1 MTTYIC
7 KCGRR
12 VKQSTDAS
20 TTGNRLSGYAPG
32 HECWGCPYAM
42 PYGNYQ
48 WDESTRTVRRET
60 QGYECRMSK
69 TLTYASEFAGS
80 IKDKCT
86 CRVHSLDFDFLS
98 QVSAWI
104 KDTYPD
110 REIFGSFSKDI
121 RASDYGSDGRYCLTI
136 TCTQNLKGV
145 AAKREL
151 LGQFFTP
158 NGSRKDMTPQQE
170 MEKILADIKKAKEIF
185 SCTPAQTADAAATTK
200 ESAAQSFTAATPTT
214 SASEAAANGWTPA
227 LSPQSSASA
236 PVVPAETSFASA
248 AVPTFDF
255 SALGDL
261 SQQAADADQQFDLHY
276 GAAQD
281 EYLISC
287 IYLARIHTLTAK
299 AGRYGGGTWTKWYES
314 KGLGEGSVRRMIQ
327 NGEAFNSANLAEL
340 KQLPE
345 LTRRDL
351 NLIARSG
358 CAGQLVEAA
367 GDSQRVQELLAQLK
381 AEKDRADTA
390 EKSAQN
396 ARKENAYFK
405 ELVKSAEAQTSKD
418 AKKREEAESRY
429 ESALADI
436 SGLKEQNAQL
446 KERADSAEAREEE
459 AWKMQSKAE
468 ARAKDAE
475 SQLEAAHAD
484 IDGLQ
489 EQYAQMSQRAN
500 DAEEALK
507 HQPIVGVIDEEEV
520 DRRAAEKAWGLAD
533 ARNAE
538 LAKDNAS
545 LKKQLAALR
554 AKVSD
559 DAQADFETANFC
571 VNSIRAAWDTS
582 RASYARLVGEDL
594 EGTFQS
600 LCGVLNS
607 IMEEAARLCRQ
618 PPDYDGGDGDE

>member
-12 VKQSTDAS
+12 VKKSTDAS

-48 WDESTRTVRRET
+48 WDESARTVSRET

-98 QVSAWI
+98 QVSSWI

-185 SCTPAQTADAAATTK
+185 SCTPAQNADAAATMTSPAASS
-200 ESAAQSFTAATPTT
+200 SAAATPTT
-214 SASEAAANGWTPA
+214 SASEAAANGLIPA

-248 AVPTFDF
+248 AVPSFDF

-261 SQQAADADQQFDLHY
+261 SQQATEADQQFDLHY

-287 IYLARIHTLTAK
+287 IYLARIHALTAK

-327 NGEAFNSANLAEL
+327 NGEAFNSAKLAEL

-345 LTRRDL
+345 LTRKDL

-358 CAGQLVEAA
+358 CADQLTEAA

-381 AEKDRADTA
+381 AKEYKLNETQARL
-390 EKSAQN
+390 KSACIQ
-396 ARKENAYFK
+396 E
-405 ELVKSAEAQTSKD
+405 Q
-418 AKKREEAESRY
+418 ESRD
-429 ESALADI
+429 AMNTA
-436 SGLKEQNAQL
+436 NAQL
-446 KERADSAEAREEE
+446 EAANADIKGLTEQNDQLKSRLDAAEAREEE

-468 ARAKDAE
+468 ARAKTAE
-475 SQLEAAHAD
+475 SQLEGSRQVAEAANRRAD
-484 IDGLQ
+484 KWRS
-489 EQYAQMSQRAN
+489 E
-500 DAEEALK
+500 AEAARK
-507 HQPIVGVIDEEEV
+507 QPIVAVVDKDEVARQAKEMA
-520 DRRAAEKAWGLAD
+520 DGMTADLKAQLDQTAANAEAD
-533 ARNAE
+533 ARDAYDSILLAGRSITNLAQSIKPLFGKLPGEQRENAIDQFVRTLGQIQGE
-538 LAKDNAS
+538 
-545 LKKQLAALR
+545 
-554 AKVSD
+554 VSR
-559 DAQADFETANFC
+559 C
-571 VNSIRAAWDTS
+571 
-582 RASYARLVGEDL
+582 L
-594 EGTFQS
+594 
-600 LCGVLNS
+600 
-607 IMEEAARLCRQ
+607 
-618 PPDYDGGDGDE
+618 

>member
-7 KCGRR
+7 KCGQR
-12 VKQSTDAS
+12 VQKSSNADN
-20 TTGNRLSGYAPG
+20 TGNRLEGYGPG
-32 HECWGCPYAM
+32 HECYGCPYAM
-42 PYGNYQ
+42 PWGGNK
-48 WDESTRTVRRET
+48 WDKAAKRFV
-60 QGYECRMSK
+60 QDIKGYECRTSR
-69 TLTYASEFAGS
+69 TLSYDSHFIGS
-80 IKDKCT
+80 TEDKCT
-86 CRVHSLDFDFLS
+86 CSVVSLDFDFLEHI
-98 QVSAWI
+98 SAWV
-104 KDTYPD
+104 KDTFPLGELTGGFSQD
-110 REIFGSFSKDI
+110 EI
-121 RASDYGSDGRYCLTI
+121 RPTDYSHNGRYC
-136 TCTQNLKGV
+136 CTFVCASNKKGI
-145 AAKREL
+145 AAKAALFAR
-151 LGQFFTP
+151 FFDSD
-158 NGSRKDMTPQQE
+158 GSRKDMTPQQE
-170 MEKILADIKKAKEIF
+170 MEKILADIRK
-185 SCTPAQTADAAATTK
+185 CTQEPPAAADVAV
-200 ESAAQSFTAATPTT
+200 AALPPA
-214 SASEAAANGWTPA
+214 EAAEPFGNIPA
-227 LSPQSSASA
+227 A
-236 PVVPAETSFASA
+236 
-248 AVPTFDF
+248 PTFDF

-261 SQQAADADQQFDLHY
+261 SQQATEADQQFDLHY

-287 IYLARIHTLTAK
+287 IYLARIHALTAK

-314 KGLGEGSVRRMIQ
+314 KGMSKSGAWNMVQTGESFNGSTIDQ
-327 NGEAFNSANLAEL
+327 L

-345 LTRRDL
+345 LTRKDL

-358 CAGQLVEAA
+358 CAGQLVDAA

-418 AKKREEAESRY
+418 AEKREEAESRY

-436 SGLKEQNAQL
+436 SSLKEQNAQL

-507 HQPIVGVIDEEEV
+507 HQPIVGVIDEE
-520 DRRAAEKAWGLAD
+520 
-533 ARNAE
+533 
-538 LAKDNAS
+538 
-545 LKKQLAALR
+545 
-554 AKVSD
+554 
-559 DAQADFETANFC
+559 
-571 VNSIRAAWDTS
+571 
-582 RASYARLVGEDL
+582 
-594 EGTFQS
+594 
-600 LCGVLNS
+600 
-607 IMEEAARLCRQ
+607 
-618 PPDYDGGDGDE
+618 

>member
-12 VKQSTDAS
+12 VKKSTDAS

-48 WDESTRTVRRET
+48 WDESARTVSRET

-110 REIFGSFSKDI
+110 REIFGSFFKDI

-170 MEKILADIKKAKEIF
+170 MKKILADIKKAKEIF
-185 SCTPAQTADAAATTK
+185 SCTPAQNADAAATMTSPAASS
-200 ESAAQSFTAATPTT
+200 SAAATPTT
-214 SASEAAANGWTPA
+214 SESGADANGLTPA

-248 AVPTFDF
+248 AVPSFDF
-255 SALGDL
+255 STLGDL
-261 SQQAADADQQFDLHY
+261 SEQAADADQQFDLHY

-287 IYLARIHTLTAK
+287 IYLARIHALTAK

-314 KGLGEGSVRRMIQ
+314 KGLSEGSARTMVK
-327 NGEAFNSANLAEL
+327 NGDAFNSATVAEL

-345 LTRRDL
+345 LTRKDL

-381 AEKDRADTA
+381 AKEYKLNETQARL
-390 EKSAQN
+390 KSACIQ
-396 ARKENAYFK
+396 E
-405 ELVKSAEAQTSKD
+405 Q
-418 AKKREEAESRY
+418 ESRDAMNTANAQL

-436 SGLKEQNAQL
+436 NGLKEQNAQL

-459 AWKMQSKAE
+459 AWKMQAKAE
-468 ARAKDAE
+468 QRAKTAE
-475 SQLEAAHAD
+475 SQLEGSRQVAEAAKRHA
-484 IDGLQ
+484 
-489 EQYAQMSQRAN
+489 EKWRSE
-500 DAEEALK
+500 AEAARK
-507 HQPIVGVIDEEEV
+507 QPIVAVVDEDEV

-545 LKKQLAALR
+545 LKKQVAALHS
-554 AKVSD
+554 KISD
-559 DAQADFETANFC
+559 ATQADFENA
-571 VNSIRAAWDTS
+571 NSIAFSCRRAWDTGKG
-582 RASYARLVGEDL
+582 SYSRLVGEDL
-594 EGTFQS
+594 ETTFAS
-600 LCGVLNS
+600 LCETLNS
-607 IMEEAARLCRQ
+607 IREEAARLCRQ
-618 PPDYDGGDGDE
+618 PPEYDGGGEDE

>member
-12 VKQSTDAS
+12 MKKSTDAS

-48 WDESTRTVRRET
+48 WDESARTVSRET

-98 QVSAWI
+98 QVSSWI

-185 SCTPAQTADAAATTK
+185 SCTPAQNADAAATTK

-214 SASEAAANGWTPA
+214 SASEAAANGSTPA

-255 SALGDL
+255 SPLGKL
-261 SQQAADADQQFDLHY
+261 SQQATEADQQFDLHY

-314 KGLGEGSVRRMIQ
+314 KGLSEGSARTMVK
-327 NGEAFNSANLAEL
+327 NGDAFNSATVAEL

-345 LTRRDL
+345 LTRKDL

-381 AEKDRADTA
+381 AKEYKLNETQARL
-390 EKSAQN
+390 KSACIQ
-396 ARKENAYFK
+396 E
-405 ELVKSAEAQTSKD
+405 Q
-418 AKKREEAESRY
+418 ESRD
-429 ESALADI
+429 AMNTA
-436 SGLKEQNAQL
+436 NAQL
-446 KERADSAEAREEE
+446 EAANADIKGLTEQNDQLKSRLDAAEAREEE
-459 AWKMQSKAE
+459 AWKMQTKAE
-468 ARAKDAE
+468 QRAKTAE
-475 SQLEAAHAD
+475 SQLEGSRQVAEAANRRAD
-484 IDGLQ
+484 KW
-489 EQYAQMSQRAN
+489 RAE
-500 DAEEALK
+500 AEAARK
-507 HQPIVGVIDEEEV
+507 QPIVAVVDKDEVARQAKEMA
-520 DRRAAEKAWGLAD
+520 DGMTADLKAQLDQTAANAEAD
-533 ARNAE
+533 AR
-538 LAKDNAS
+538 
-545 LKKQLAALR
+545 
-554 AKVSD
+554 
-559 DAQADFETANFC
+559 DAYD
-571 VNSIRAAWDTS
+571 SIL
-582 RASYARLVGEDL
+582 LVGRSITNL
-594 EGTFQS
+594 AQS
-600 LCGVLNS
+600 IKPLFGKLPGEQRENAIAQFVRTLGQIQGEVSRCL
-607 IMEEAARLCRQ
+607 
-618 PPDYDGGDGDE
+618 